1 MGSTCFELSEIR
13 GCVCSPVGEV
23 CNNKTSE
30 HAELKLTLREGS
42 ARSILSLFSC
52 RKAGA
57 PASFLLFPLL
67 MHTTLLY
74 GQESKK
80 GVRALSSVS
89 SSPLLLSDWPQPKLF
104 FGSQVKE
111 RLRAWQD
118 LWRHLPNAKRERVK
132 KILLYYY
139 ILQWILLLQALLLWK
154 GTRQF
159 SNQPFPTTLSFVLL
173 TSLFALC
180 LLYT

>member
-80 GVRALSSVS
+80 GVRA
-89 SSPLLLSDWPQPKLF
+89 
-104 FGSQVKE
+104 
-111 RLRAWQD
+111 
-118 LWRHLPNAKRERVK
+118 RH
-132 KILLYYY
+132 YY
-139 ILQWILLLQALLLWK
+139 
-154 GTRQF
+154 
-159 SNQPFPTTLSFVLL
+159 TL
-173 TSLFALC
+173 
-180 LLYT
+180 